1 MWLDCLPACLCLCL
15 VADQTFELVHTVAA
29 HSRAINSL
37 VLANESSIWVASDDA
52 TLSVWSTE
60 VR

>member
-1 MWLDCLPACLCLCL
+1 M
-15 VADQTFELVHTVAA
+15 ADQTFELIHTVAA

-37 VLANESSIWVASDDA
+37 VLANESSMWVASDDA